1 MYRHVENLGLFLF
14 NDSLVVT
21 KRTVKHI
28 PFERSKEEVH
38 VFVECCQL
46 IRLRVEDIPDSKCK
60 LIFSFSLCTLVEFL
74 LSHKVL

>member
-21 KRTVKHI
+21 KRTVKHL
-28 PFERSKEEVH
+28 PFERSKEEIH

-46 IRLRVEDIPDSKCK
+46 VRLRVADIPDSKCK
-60 LIFSFSLCTLVEFL
+60 IILSFSLPTLVEVL